1 MKISSDIAAP
11 REGNLQRSTQ
21 PNNASSFQKF
31 VQSQSEQLKTQEF
44 TQMVKQIAEQGNKL
58 SRYRS
63 FRELVKFKRMVK
75 GFLEK
80 ATSEGY
86 LLEKK
91 HSFGMQGSRQ
101 LSTIKVIDEK
111 IAQLAE
117 DVMDEE
123 KKTIDIL
130 GLIGEIKGLL
140 INIYT

>member
-1 MKISSDIAAP
+1 MKISSDMLQP
-11 REGNLQRSTQ
+11 REGNIKRQTPVNHQ
-21 PNNASSFQKF
+21 SFQQL
-31 VQSQSEQLKTQEF
+31 VQSQTGELKTQELA
-44 TQMVKQIAEQGNKL
+44 QMIKQITEQGDKL

-75 GFLEK
+75 RFLEK

-91 HSFGMQGSRQ
+91 HSFGLQGSRQ
-101 LSTIKVIDEK
+101 LSTIKRIDEK
-111 IAQLAE
+111 LLQLTE
-117 DVMDEE
+117 DLMDEE
-123 KKTIDIL
+123 KKNIDIL

>member
-1 MKISSDIAAP
+1 VKISNDIIPP
-11 REGNLQRSTQ
+11 RDGNLKRPAQT
-21 PNNASSFQKF
+21 NNASFQSL
-31 VQSQSEQLKTQEF
+31 VRSQSEQLKTQEF
-44 TQMVKQIAEQGNKL
+44 TQMMKQITEQGDKL

-91 HSFGMQGSRQ
+91 QSFSMHGSRQ
-101 LSTIKVIDEK
+101 LSIVKIIDEK

-117 DVMDEE
+117 DLMDEE
-123 KKTIDIL
+123 KKSLDIL

-140 INIYT
+140 VNIYT

>member
-1 MKISSDIAAP
+1 MKISSDILTP
-11 REGNLQRSTQ
+11 RDGNFKRPPQT
-21 PNNASSFQKF
+21 NNPSFQNL
-31 VQSQSEQLKTQEF
+31 VQSHSEQLKTQEF
-44 TQMVKQIAEQGNKL
+44 TQLVKQITEQGDKL

-75 GFLEK
+75 NFLEK

-91 HSFGMQGSRQ
+91 QSFGMQGSRQ
-101 LSTIKVIDEK
+101 LSTVKAIDEK
-111 IAQLAE
+111 IVQLTE
-117 DVMDEE
+117 DLMDEE